1 MLVGLKM
8 GEAADRVKVVL
19 VGETAD
25 TLKSVPLTH
34 CTLRLHKNLSF
45 VIIKYKM
52 ITVFWLIQFLNALG
66 LGRLT
71 PLTNLYSIL

>member
-25 TLKSVPLTH
+25 TLKSVPLY
-34 CTLRLHKNLSF
+34 F
-45 VIIKYKM
+45 A
-52 ITVFWLIQFLNALG
+52 ITQKLIFCN
-66 LGRLT
+66 
-71 PLTNLYSIL
+71 N